1 MQEQPTVKDLVQLL
15 RSRENS
21 SDKDIVDILCSI
33 IQSHMMYGGS
43 LADSIVYRVEEVKRL
58 NP

>member
-15 RSRENS
+15 RSRGNS

-33 IQSHMMYGGS
+33 IQSYMMYGGS
-43 LADSIVYRVEEVKRL
+43 LTDSIIYKIEEVKRL